1 MLDHGAVNQYTN
13 AASPRVAAKWTF
25 SYTSSGCLKSC
36 ETLSRTRKTT
46 ESRLSEEAGGPYARK
61 HSFFSPPA
69 IRPVRLAPP
78 PLPRLNLKAMTN
90 PRRTVSIQVMTRRKT
105 TPSLCSGG
113 RESRVG
119 MADPA
124 ILRRSLAFALP
135 LCVKKTW
142 NIVVCI
148 AASLDERRRR
158 CQHFTS

>member
-90 PRRTVSIQVMTRRKT
+90 PRRTALSRLRTPHRCWPLGPPPATGAYMNARRA
-105 TPSLCSGG
+105 
-113 RESRVG
+113 V
-119 MADPA
+119 
-124 ILRRSLAFALP
+124 
-135 LCVKKTW
+135 
-142 NIVVCI
+142 
-148 AASLDERRRR
+148 
-158 CQHFTS
+158 